1 MSSLRIAGAVAVC
14 LLILRASPSLAQES
28 TEPEPVLGEIVIAGN
43 TRTDAAV
50 ILRIIG
56 VEPGAPFS
64 YETFDEVW
72 DRLEDSGYFAFVDLD
87 MAEQPNG
94 GVTLKVKVEEDKTLE
109 VLPYA
114 RYSRRHKYFLG
125 GALQDHN
132 LRGKGEILDLQVVV
146 YRIQR
151 LNASWTKPWFLGR
164 DGLELEVAGAGEQGP
179 FVWRPFDYRRGQG
192 TLRLR
197 QSFAGPF
204 YAELGGGF
212 EVFKQRDAY
221 DWLSPDRG
229 GDAAPA
235 IVSHPGATRGNWL
248 LTTAIGLD
256 SRDNEFYPRSGMHH
270 RFAVERHFANDV
282 PSFTLLCGDARAY
295 LDLPA
300 DAILALRAYG
310 RLTDR
315 PLPVEDRLFWGG
327 PETLRG
333 APYAQLEGE
342 EGYLL
347 TAEIRYPLL
356 LMPIA
361 PNGES
366 VGFGLHAFVD
376 AGDAWFEGEN
386 PSRAMQS
393 FGGGVHVNVATWQL
407 RFEGAKERD
416 HDWVFLFAD
425 QFTF

>member
-14 LLILRASPSLAQES
+14 TVVVLAFPSFAQES
-28 TEPEPVLGEIVIAGN
+28 TEPEPVLGEIVIEGN
-43 TRTDAAV
+43 TRTDTAV
-50 ILRIIG
+50 IHRIIG

-64 YETFDEVW
+64 YEIFDEVW
-72 DRLEDSGYFAFVDLD
+72 DRLEDSGFFTFVDLD
-87 MAEQPNG
+87 MADQPDG
-94 GVTLKVKVEEDKTLE
+94 RVTLNIKVEEDNTLQ

-114 RYSRRHKYFLG
+114 RYSRRHKYALG
-125 GALQDHN
+125 GTLQDHN

-151 LNASWTKPWFLGR
+151 LRASWTKPWFLGR
-164 DGLELEVAGAGEQGP
+164 DGLELEVAGALEQGP
-179 FVWRPFDYRRGQG
+179 FVWRPFHYRQGQG
-192 TLRLR
+192 TLRLH
-197 QSFAGPF
+197 QHFAGPF

-212 EVFKQRDAY
+212 EVFRQRDAY
-221 DWLSPDRG
+221 DWLTPDRG
-229 GDAAPA
+229 DDAAPA
-235 IVSHPGATRGNWL
+235 VVSYPEATRDDWL
-248 LTTAIGLD
+248 LTAALGLD
-256 SRDNEFYPRSGMHH
+256 SRDNPFYPRSGMFH
-270 RFAVERHFANDV
+270 RFAVERRFSSDV
-282 PSFTLLCGDARAY
+282 PDFTLFSGDARAFI
-295 LDLPA
+295 DLPA
-300 DAILALRAYG
+300 NAILALRAYG

-315 PLPVEDRLFWGG
+315 PLPVEHGLFWGG

-333 APYAQLEGE
+333 APYALLEGE

-366 VGFGLHAFVD
+366 VGFGLHAFAD
-376 AGDAWFEGEN
+376 AGDAWFEGDD

-393 FGGGVHVNVATWQL
+393 FGGGIHVNVATWQL

-416 HDWVFLFAD
+416 HDWVFVFAD
-425 QFTF
+425 EFTF